1 MRRAK
6 CCESA
11 VSRYSEN
18 RWEQMGAIVFESGRE
33 YLGGSDCT
41 IFYIADT
48 SPLRL
53 YCLYQVRA
61 KKLRLTRFETAVR
74 GADCRSWC
82 GAWAWRQHSALGPRP
97 GHAGPLCHL

>member
-41 IFYIADT
+41 IFYIAALHRYDFIVYT
-48 SPLRL
+48 
-53 YCLYQVRA
+53 
-61 KKLRLTRFETAVR
+61 E
-74 GADCRSWC
+74 
-82 GAWAWRQHSALGPRP
+82 SAPRNFV
-97 GHAGPLCHL
+97 